1 MEEIIFGDSYIKLS
15 PEVRLKEERL
25 KDLGSKYVEAEAK
38 FQHFKD
44 TLAYIKESILAELPE
59 EPAEHTLGLEDGR
72 TMIVRIPEKW
82 SWDKK
87 RLKDIYDSTA
97 TPECVNTSFTV
108 DRKKFEAAPE
118 EVRNVLA
125 EALTIECGTAT
136 IKVS

>member
-1 MEEIIFGDSYIKLS
+1 MEDIIFGESYIKLP

-38 FQHFKD
+38 LQHLKD

-59 EPAEHTLGLEDGR
+59 EPAEHTLELGDGR

-125 EALTIECGTAT
+125 EALTIECGAAT